1 MSDIIINIKPDCGNS
16 PKRAFIRDYNIAFA
30 KGDIEFILAHAS
42 DDIIWHILGDQKI
55 EGKEAFQKALEEM
68 KSYKINEITI
78 HHIITHGKEGAVN
91 GEMLM
96 SDDKRYAFSDV
107 YEFVSA
113 GKTIIKKMYSYI
125 VALDN

>member
-1 MSDIIINIKPDCGNS
+1 MSDLTINIKTDCGNS
-16 PKRAFIRDYNIAFA
+16 PKRKFIRDYNIAFA
-30 KGDIEFILAHAS
+30 KGDVEFILTHAS
-42 DDIIWHILGDQKI
+42 DDIVWEIFGDRKI
-55 EGKEAFQKALEEM
+55 EGKESFQKALEEM
-68 KSYKINEITI
+68 KSHKIKAITI

-113 GKTIIKKMYSYI
+113 GKTIIKHMYSYI
-125 VALDN
+125 VAV